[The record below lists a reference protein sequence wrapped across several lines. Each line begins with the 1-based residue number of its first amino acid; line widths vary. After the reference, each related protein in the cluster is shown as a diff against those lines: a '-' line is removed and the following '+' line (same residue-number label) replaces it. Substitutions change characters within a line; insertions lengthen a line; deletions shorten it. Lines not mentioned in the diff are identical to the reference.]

1 VKEGIGREIA
11 VCSSRLCAMGKSSRL
26 LIAGLTALVIGLP
39 GAAYADAWSGLEP
52 AGDVH
57 GFTFDPEPPP
67 CGTST
72 DWNATANTTN
82 DITKLVVNHTAERV
96 VLTLRFRDLR
106 RRGAHMT
113 QFAIRTDERGYLL
126 NVDRWKTGAKTE
138 SFLAHEPS
146 IPEPDPEAE
155 CGGIVILMED
165 RYCPRL
171 TGQIAPDIDVVKV
184 SIPRRCLSTPR
195 WVQVGAHN
203 YRFEEDGRSFYDRW
217 APAGSDETSFFGPY
231 GPRVRPS

>member
-1 VKEGIGREIA
+1 
-11 VCSSRLCAMGKSSRL
+11 MGKSSRL
-26 LIAGLTALVIGLP
+26 LIAGLTALAVGLP

-52 AGDVH
+52 GGDVH

-106 RRGAHMT
+106 WRGGHMT
-113 QFAIRTDERGYLL
+113 TFAIRTHEWGYLL
-126 NVDRWKTGAKTE
+126 SVDRLRTGGRTE
-138 SFLAHEPS
+138 FFLAREPTDIS
-146 IPEPDPEAE
+146 EPDE
-155 CGGIVILMED
+155 CGGVGIILGD
-165 RYCPRL
+165 LYCPRL
-171 TGQIAPDIDVVKV
+171 TGEIAPDRDVVKV
-184 SIPRRCLSTPR
+184 SIPRPCLSTPR

-203 YRFEEDGRSFYDRW
+203 YRFDDDGRIFSDRW